1 MKRISSLFG
10 SLLAGLI
17 CGGLLLGLSLSLALG
32 PFCPAAQAGP
42 KVIKIAFTNF
52 PEHPQGQ
59 AFALFKKELE
69 ARSNG
74 AFKVELI
81 GSGKFGNPES
91 IVQGLQM
98 GVLQIGAESTSNFSV
113 FDPRLMLF
121 DMPYLI
127 PDYKAADLILDG
139 PIGQKLA
146 AGLEKNGCLSLGYME
161 LGFRQVFSIRPVRSL
176 ADNKGLKIRATPS
189 KAHIAILRSLGMSP
203 TPMAW
208 GEVYTA
214 LQQKTIDGIDV
225 DLNLGWFWRFP
236 EITRYLTLS
245 RHFYT
250 PHLVLISKRFWKSLS
265 AEEQALVTTVMD
277 EAIAFERAK
286 SRANEEDFIV
296 RLKSEQGM
304 EIIELPPQELRRWM
318 DAAHDV
324 PLEFRQAVP
333 TELVRSV
340 ITTIRDAG
348 LYPPGLQPADY
359 K

>member
-1 MKRISSLFG
+1 
-10 SLLAGLI
+10 
-17 CGGLLLGLSLSLALG
+17 
-32 PFCPAAQAGP
+32 
-42 KVIKIAFTNF
+42 
-52 PEHPQGQ
+52 
-59 AFALFKKELE
+59 
-69 ARSNG
+69 
-74 AFKVELI
+74 
-81 GSGKFGNPES
+81 
-91 IVQGLQM
+91 
-98 GVLQIGAESTSNFSV
+98 
-113 FDPRLMLF
+113 
-121 DMPYLI
+121 
-127 PDYKAADLILDG
+127 
-139 PIGQKLA
+139 
-146 AGLEKNGCLSLGYME
+146 
-161 LGFRQVFSIRPVRSL
+161 
-176 ADNKGLKIRATPS
+176 
-189 KAHIAILRSLGMSP
+189 MSP